1 MKTTIVLIVLL
12 LSTCFLPAN
21 SQNISDKLLKDLV
34 KMVNG
39 KMTVTDF
46 TLLTSG
52 GKSIQI
58 KAYGEAPAQGV
69 ISRDNFIAFFTA
81 LCTEMI
87 AGMKTDP
94 NDKTMDLEDIIG
106 KPDIEINVYMA
117 KSGIQIETITGAGPN
132 RVTMQWSD
140 ILK

>member
-1 MKTTIVLIVLL
+1 MKKTIFLIAIFLSSCV
-12 LSTCFLPAN
+12 LSTNA
-21 SQNISDKLLKDLV
+21 QNVSEKLLKDIV
-34 KMVNG
+34 KIFNG
-39 KMTVTDF
+39 KMTATDF

-94 NDKTMDLEDIIG
+94 NDKTVDLDDIIG
-106 KPDIEINVYMA
+106 KADIEINVYMA
-117 KSGIQIETITGAGPN
+117 KSGIQIETITSAGPN

-140 ILK
+140 LFK